1 MIFRLFIQE
10 DFVRYVDHLRR
21 MFVDGSALIYRD
33 LEIWQARAKQRRQLA
48 KLDERALSDMGIS
61 FAERDEELRKP
72 FWQK

>member
-21 MFVDGSALIYRD
+21 VFVDGSALIYRD

-61 FAERDEELRKP
+61 FAERDEELRKS

>member
-1 MIFRLFIQE
+1 MQE

-21 MFVDGSALIYRD
+21 VFVDGSALIYRD

-61 FAERDEELRKP
+61 FAERDEELRKS